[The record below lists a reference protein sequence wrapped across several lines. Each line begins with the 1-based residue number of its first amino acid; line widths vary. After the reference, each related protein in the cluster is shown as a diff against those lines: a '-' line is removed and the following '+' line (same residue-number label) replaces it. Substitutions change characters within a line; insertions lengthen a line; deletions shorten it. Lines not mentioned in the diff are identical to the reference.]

1 MSMEAMLVQRG
12 VKKLGLSGVERF
24 MPVMFAY
31 ELPASVKPTLVAS
44 PGSPQAVPVTRVRL
58 TEQETADLVEFG
70 RENRVSVNTVVA
82 AAILLTEWR
91 FRETPHV
98 PIPYCYPVDLRYFL
112 NPPVN
117 PTESTNLVGVATYLA
132 EIGPDTDIVD
142 LASDIGATFRADLA
156 DGLIQQ
162 SALNFGVAFEG
173 TPPGL
178 PPLVFCSDVSAFPIR
193 TPAGHGAGRVSG
205 PILLFHYRPP

>member
-1 MSMEAMLVQRG
+1 MQFS
-12 VKKLGLSGVERF
+12 
-24 MPVMFAY
+24 
-31 ELPASVKPTLVAS
+31 
-44 PGSPQAVPVTRVRL
+44 
-58 TEQETADLVEFG
+58 

-98 PIPYCYPVDLRYFL
+98 PIPYCYPVDLRYVL
-112 NPPVN
+112 NPPVS

-178 PPLVFCSDVSAFPIR
+178 PPLVFCSDVSAFPLQA
-193 TPAGHGAGRVSG
+193 PAGLELGEFHAQTYCSITVPLDFYGCGVQDGKMTIEHHGHIPAEKRLEAIRS
-205 PILLFHYRPP
+205 LLCTVPSEYGWVME